1 MEWEGGNFFQ
11 MKGKGRDGLTFF
23 LGKTNKEKQKKKTEL
38 DYMVRM
44 SSSLATL
51 RFNPR
56 LMVNT

>member
-11 MKGKGRDGLTFF
+11 MKGKGRDRFTFF
-23 LGKTNKEKQKKKTEL
+23 LGKTKKNEKKKTTEL

>member
-1 MEWEGGNFFQ
+1 
-11 MKGKGRDGLTFF
+11 MKGKGRDELSFF
-23 LGKTNKEKQKKKTEL
+23 LGKTNKEKRKKKKKTEL

>member
-1 MEWEGGNFFQ
+1 MS
-11 MKGKGRDGLTFF
+11 F
-23 LGKTNKEKQKKKTEL
+23 LSFWAKQTKKNEKKKKTEL

>member
-1 MEWEGGNFFQ
+1 MS
-11 MKGKGRDGLTFF
+11 F
-23 LGKTNKEKQKKKTEL
+23 LSFWAKQTKKNEKKKKKTEL

>member
-1 MEWEGGNFFQ
+1 M
-11 MKGKGRDGLTFF
+11 GLLSFWAKQTKKN
-23 LGKTNKEKQKKKTEL
+23 KTKKITEL

>member
-1 MEWEGGNFFQ
+1 
-11 MKGKGRDGLTFF
+11 MKGKGRDELSFF
-23 LGKTNKEKQKKKTEL
+23 LGKTNKEKQKKKKTEL